1 MLGAILA
8 GAPASEAVVLIDALL
23 RDIEQHFRDEEA
35 ILESAGFRGQPGYAL
50 THRQL
55 VASARGIG
63 RPSPCRHPD
72 AGRNLPVPG
81 PRTDRP
87 PLPRRRS
94 TVFAVPRQKGI
105 AQARSWH
112 PRIPHPPRRRRP
124 VRAEAPESFQAGLRF
139 LEDGNDAAAETC
151 FRNALRLVPD
161 LAGAAA
167 DLGYLLDKRG
177 ETGEAETWLRRAVE
191 LDPRCLE
198 ALNLGALLTV
208 AGRFREAEAMCMKA
222 IALSPESP
230 QPWSNLGVLYAGMK
244 REAEAEQCHRTAM
257 SLDAEH
263 LASRFNLAYLLLRQG
278 RYEEGWACLEARR
291 WYAGFATR
299 MPCPRWQGEPL
310 AGKSILIGYEAG
322 HGDMIQFVRYAAVLR
337 EQDPASI
344 DLVCHPALRTLF
356 AGQCGI
362 DHVHGF
368 DEEIPDRGWDY
379 WTPPLSVPV
388 PLPDHARDDPG
399 ADPVPPRG
407 AGKNRRLAAPSLPAG
422 GPGVGLVWKGNPR
435 FENDA
440 HRSLP
445 SLAVLAPLG
454 GVPGIRFVS
463 LQKGAGEDEAAHP
476 PTGLRLTSLGP
487 QLADFADTAAVVN
500 QLDLVI
506 SVDSAVA
513 HLAGA
518 LGVPCWILLPDYQ
531 TDWRWLKERTDSPWY
546 PGIVR
551 LFRQK
556 QAGEWEHPVRR
567 LCEALEDWAAAEAGL
582 GRVLKF

>member
-1 MLGAILA
+1 M
-8 GAPASEAVVLIDALL
+8 
-23 RDIEQHFRDEEA
+23 
-35 ILESAGFRGQPGYAL
+35 
-50 THRQL
+50 
-55 VASARGIG
+55 ASANS
-63 RPSPCRHPD
+63 PSTAPE
-72 AGRNLPVPG
+72 APG
-81 PRTDRP
+81 
-87 PLPRRRS
+87 
-94 TVFAVPRQKGI
+94 
-105 AQARSWH
+105 
-112 PRIPHPPRRRRP
+112 
-124 VRAEAPESFQAGLRF
+124 RAEAPESFQAGLRF
-139 LEDGNDAAAETC
+139 LEDGDDAAAEAC

-167 DLGYLLDKRG
+167 NLGYLLDKRG
-177 ETGEAETWLRRAVE
+177 KTGEAETWLRHAVE
-191 LDPRCLE
+191 LDPQCLE
-198 ALNLGALLTV
+198 ATLNLGALLTV

-244 REAEAEQCHRTAM
+244 RETEAEQCHRTAM

-291 WYAGFATR
+291 WYAGFAAR

-337 EQDPASI
+337 GQDPASI
-344 DLVCHPALRTLF
+344 DLVCHPALKTLF
-356 AGQCGI
+356 AGQYGI

-368 DEEIPDRGWDY
+368 DEEIPDWGWDC
-379 WTPPLSVPV
+379 WTPPLSIPYYCRTTLETI
-388 PLPDHARDDPG
+388 PAQIPYLR
-399 ADPVPPRG
+399 
-407 AGKNRRLAAPSLPAG
+407 AAPERIAAWRPRLPTG
-422 GPGVGLVWKGNPR
+422 GPKVGLVWKGNPR

-445 SLAVLAPLG
+445 ALAVLAPLG
-454 GVPGIRFVS
+454 GVPGIRFVG

-476 PTGLRLTSLGP
+476 PAGLRLTSLGP
-487 QLADFADTAAVVN
+487 QFADFADTAAVVS

-518 LGVPCWILLPDYQ
+518 LGVTCWILLPDYQ

-546 PGIVR
+546 RGIVR

-567 LCEALEDWAAAEAGL
+567 LCEALEDWAAAGSRPGA
-582 GRVLKF
+582 RP